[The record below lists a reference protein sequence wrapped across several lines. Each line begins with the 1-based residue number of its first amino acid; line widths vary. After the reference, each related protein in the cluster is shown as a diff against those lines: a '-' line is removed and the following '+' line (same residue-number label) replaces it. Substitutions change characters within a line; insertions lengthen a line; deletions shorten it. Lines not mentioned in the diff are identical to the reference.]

1 MLCPCHLRTSSLPRW
16 VLSLGPCF
24 PTVLVVVVVVV
35 VLIVVFAVV
44 LVVVVKR
51 AETIKLQIRG

>member
-1 MLCPCHLRTSSLPRW
+1 M
-16 VLSLGPCF
+16 GPCF

-44 LVVVVKR
+44 LVVGVKR